1 MNKNTKYKLFKLL
14 NALLAMLL
22 AASVV
27 CVVVASTMTGVLKS
41 QGFLEKKL
49 QTYSAQTAQQL
60 TDEFVKLS
68 DKTGFSQDAYKNAF
82 TANDTQLI
90 FKTVAGNFQ
99 LFYSTEFS
107 DDSDLYNCIKT
118 RLTNYCEDNGLNYT
132 DREISNNA
140 ALCVDTVN
148 QIMGGSSTK
157 IRVFGI
163 VKSNIMIYAVVAP
176 IILAIACIVALDLL
190 NYGRHRKY
198 NYIGLGFSTAGF
210 VLASSGVFIRLQN
223 YSSQYSFCDNK
234 IYSAAVS
241 DCFSFFVNICIALGV
256 AFAVVGVVILAA
268 NLAYYTKKE
277 RRIKAV
283 HEENSQL
290 RSEYMEQISNKPKN
304 NSSNGSDKEK
314 LTLSNK

>member
-1 MNKNTKYKLFKLL
+1 MNKNTKYKLFKLFNTVL
-14 NALLAMLL
+14 SMLL
-22 AASVV
+22 ALSVI
-27 CVVVASTMTGVLKS
+27 CVVVATTMTAVFKS

-49 QTYSAQTAQQL
+49 QTYSVQTAQEL

-68 DKTGFSQDAYKNAF
+68 DITGFSQDAYKNAF

-118 RLTNYCEDNGLNYT
+118 RLTNYCEDNALNYT

-148 QIMGGSSTK
+148 QMMGGSSTK

-163 VKSNIMIYAVVAP
+163 VKSNIMIYAVVVP
-176 IILAIACIVALDLL
+176 LLLAIACIVALDLL

-198 NYIGLGFSTAGF
+198 NYVGLGFSTAGF

-223 YSSQYSFCDNK
+223 YSVQYSFCDNK
-234 IYSAAVS
+234 IYSNAVS
-241 DCFSFFVNICIALGV
+241 DCYSFIVNVCIVFGV
-256 AFAVVGVVILAA
+256 LFAAVGIIMLAA
-268 NLAYYTKKE
+268 NLGYYTKKN
-277 RRIKAV
+277 RQIKAV
-283 HEENSQL
+283 HDENSLL
-290 RSEYMEQISNKPKN
+290 RTEYMEQMNNKQNSTSNEN
-304 NSSNGSDKEK
+304 SDKELK
-314 LTLSNK
+314 IQHK

>member
-1 MNKNTKYKLFKLL
+1 MNKDAKYKIFKFL
-14 NALLAMLL
+14 NTVFAMLL
-22 AASVV
+22 AISIV
-27 CVVVASTMTGVLKS
+27 CVVVASTMMGIFKS

-49 QTYSAQTAQQL
+49 QVYSSQTAQQL

-107 DDSDLYNCIKT
+107 DNSDLYNCIKT
-118 RLTNYCEDNGLNYT
+118 RLTNYCEENGLNYT

-140 ALCVDTVN
+140 ALCVDTAN

-176 IILAIACIVALDLL
+176 VILVIACIVALDLL

-198 NYIGLGFSTAGF
+198 NYIGLGLSTAGF
-210 VLASSGVFIRLQN
+210 VLALSSAFIRMQK
-223 YSSQYSFCDNK
+223 YFAQYSFCDNK

-241 DCFSFFVNICIALGV
+241 DCFSYLFNICIIIGIG
-256 AFAVVGVVILAA
+256 FAIAGVVMLAS
-268 NLAYYTKKE
+268 NLAYYTKKN
-277 RRIKAV
+277 RQIKAV
-283 HEENSQL
+283 HDENSQL
-290 RSEYMEQISNKPKN
+290 RSEYMEQINQKTKNGLNN
-304 NSSNGSDKEK
+304 NSEEEK
-314 LTLSNK
+314 LKLNKK